1 MKEKEVQTKELY
13 PFISD
18 AIKKMDISL
27 ENIQWAH
34 NIITNN
40 IAGYLDD
47 INKIQK
53 YVEDI
58 IDNACSVFREKITKE
73 LSLDDLLLYAQVAKT
88 SQDFDNNNKRTSFFD
103 KNVKDVTIKDIFDK
117 NVKDVTIKNIDI
129 ISGTETFKSLERD
142 LFGNLINTPEIQKRR
157 CNGRSAAKKV
167 KDTIKLYDNLN
178 DVPCPT
184 GKQAVYRL
192 AVCIP
197 KRFNKVNS
205 YKRPLIYGR
214 IPTMYFISDNRDR
227 DFIIAR
233 NNFTKLIRKKY
244 YDALREYEEKY
255 VPIGHDISMKKIS
268 VL

>member
-13 PFISD
+13 PFVSD

-34 NIITNN
+34 KIITNN
-40 IAGYLDD
+40 TAGYLDD

-88 SQDFDNNNKRTSFFD
+88 SQDFDNNKKRTSFFD
-103 KNVKDVTIKDIFDK
+103 KKIQDITIKDIDLINSTSTYK
-117 NVKDVTIKNIDI
+117 AI
-129 ISGTETFKSLERD
+129 EQD
-142 LFGNLINTPEIQKRR
+142 LFGNSTKAPEIQKRY
-157 CNGRSAAKKV
+157 CTGRSIARKI

-192 AVCIP
+192 AIYIP

>member
-13 PFISD
+13 PFVSD

-34 NIITNN
+34 KIITNN
-40 IAGYLDD
+40 TAGYLDD

-53 YVEDI
+53 YVENI

-88 SQDFDNNNKRTSFFD
+88 SQDFDNNKKRKSFFD
-103 KNVKDVTIKDIFDK
+103 KKIQDITIRDIDLINSTSTYK
-117 NVKDVTIKNIDI
+117 AI
-129 ISGTETFKSLERD
+129 EQD
-142 LFGNLINTPEIQKRR
+142 LFGNSTKAPEIQKRY
-157 CNGRSAAKKV
+157 CTGRSIARKI

-178 DVPCPT
+178 DVPCPS

-233 NNFTKLIRKKY
+233 NNYTKLIRKKY

>member
-1 MKEKEVQTKELY
+1 MKEKEIQTKELY

-18 AIKKMDISL
+18 AVKRMDISL

-34 NIITNN
+34 KIITNN
-40 IAGYLDD
+40 TAGYLDD

-53 YVEDI
+53 YVEVI

-88 SQDFDNNNKRTSFFD
+88 SQDFDNNKKRTSFFD
-103 KNVKDVTIKDIFDK
+103 KNVKDVTINDIDAF
-117 NVKDVTIKNIDI
+117 T
-129 ISGTETFKSLERD
+129 GTSAFKAIEQD
-142 LFGNLINTPEIQKRR
+142 LFGNSTKAPEIQKRY
-157 CNGRSAAKKV
+157 CTSRSIARKV

-214 IPTMYFISDNRDR
+214 IPTMYFISENRDK

>member
-13 PFISD
+13 PFVSD

-34 NIITNN
+34 KIITNN
-40 IAGYLDD
+40 TAGYLDD

-88 SQDFDNNNKRTSFFD
+88 SQDFDNNKKRTSFFD
-103 KNVKDVTIKDIFDK
+103 KKIQDITIKDIDLINSTSTYK
-117 NVKDVTIKNIDI
+117 AI
-129 ISGTETFKSLERD
+129 EQD
-142 LFGNLINTPEIQKRR
+142 LFGNSTKAPEIQKRY
-157 CNGRSAAKKV
+157 CTSRSIARKI

-178 DVPCPT
+178 DVPCPV
-184 GKQAVYRL
+184 GKQTVYRL
-192 AVCIP
+192 AVYIP

-233 NNFTKLIRKKY
+233 NNYTKLIRKKY

>member
-1 MKEKEVQTKELY
+1 MKEKEIQTKELY
-13 PFISD
+13 PFVSD

-27 ENIQWAH
+27 EDIQWAH
-34 NIITNN
+34 KIITNN
-40 IAGYLDD
+40 TAGYLDD

-88 SQDFDNNNKRTSFFD
+88 SQDFDNNKKRTSFFD
-103 KNVKDVTIKDIFDK
+103 KNVKDITIKD
-117 NVKDVTIKNIDI
+117 IDI
-129 ISGTETFKSLERD
+129 ISGTGTFKVIEQD

-205 YKRPLIYGR
+205 YNRPLIYGR

-255 VPIGHDISMKKIS
+255 VPIGYDISMKKIS

>member
-13 PFISD
+13 PFVSD

-27 ENIQWAH
+27 EDIQWAH
-34 NIITNN
+34 KIITNN
-40 IAGYLDD
+40 TAGYLDD

-53 YVEDI
+53 YVENI

-88 SQDFDNNNKRTSFFD
+88 SQDFDNNKKRKSFFD
-103 KNVKDVTIKDIFDK
+103 KKIQDITIKDIDLI
-117 NVKDVTIKNIDI
+117 NST
-129 ISGTETFKSLERD
+129 GTFKAIEQD
-142 LFGNLINTPEIQKRR
+142 LFGNSTKAPEIQKRY
-157 CNGRSAAKKV
+157 CTGRSIARKV
-167 KDTIKLYDNLN
+167 KDTIKLYDNIN

>member
-13 PFISD
+13 PFVSD

-34 NIITNN
+34 KIITNN
-40 IAGYLDD
+40 TAGYLDD

-73 LSLDDLLLYAQVAKT
+73 LSLDDLLLYAQVAKM

-103 KNVKDVTIKDIFDK
+103 KNVKDVTIKD
-117 NVKDVTIKNIDI
+117 IDI

-178 DVPCPT
+178 DVPCPI

>member
-13 PFISD
+13 PFVSD

-34 NIITNN
+34 KIITNN
-40 IAGYLDD
+40 TAGYLDD

-88 SQDFDNNNKRTSFFD
+88 SQDFDNNKKRTSFFD
-103 KNVKDVTIKDIFDK
+103 KNVKDVTIKD
-117 NVKDVTIKNIDI
+117 IDI

-184 GKQAVYRL
+184 GKQSVYRL

-197 KRFNKVNS
+197 KRFNNVNS
-205 YKRPLIYGR
+205 YKRSLIYGR

>member
-13 PFISD
+13 PFVSD
-18 AIKKMDISL
+18 AVKKMDISL

-34 NIITNN
+34 KIITNN
-40 IAGYLDD
+40 TVGYLDD

-53 YVEDI
+53 YAENI

-103 KNVKDVTIKDIFDK
+103 KNVKDVTIKDI
-117 NVKDVTIKNIDI
+117 DI
-129 ISGTETFKSLERD
+129 ISCTGTFKAIEQD
-142 LFGNLINTPEIQKRR
+142 LFGNSTKAPEIQKRY
-157 CNGRSAAKKV
+157 CTGRSIARKV

>member
-34 NIITNN
+34 KIITNN
-40 IAGYLDD
+40 TAGYLDD

-53 YVEDI
+53 YVENI

-88 SQDFDNNNKRTSFFD
+88 SQDFDNNKKRISFFD
-103 KNVKDVTIKDIFDK
+103 KKIQDITIKDIDLI
-117 NVKDVTIKNIDI
+117 NST
-129 ISGTETFKSLERD
+129 GTFKAIEQD
-142 LFGNLINTPEIQKRR
+142 LFGNSTKAPEIQKRY
-157 CNGRSAAKKV
+157 CTGRSIARKV

-178 DVPCPT
+178 DVPCPV

>member
-13 PFISD
+13 PFVSD

-34 NIITNN
+34 KIITNN
-40 IAGYLDD
+40 TAGYLDD

-88 SQDFDNNNKRTSFFD
+88 SQDFDNNKKRTSFFD
-103 KNVKDVTIKDIFDK
+103 KKIQDITIKDIDLINSTSTYK
-117 NVKDVTIKNIDI
+117 AI
-129 ISGTETFKSLERD
+129 EQD
-142 LFGNLINTPEIQKRR
+142 LFGNSTKAPEIQKRY
-157 CNGRSAAKKV
+157 CTSRSIARKI

-233 NNFTKLIRKKY
+233 NNYTKLIRKKY

>member
-13 PFISD
+13 PFVSD

-34 NIITNN
+34 KIITNN
-40 IAGYLDD
+40 TAGYLDD

-88 SQDFDNNNKRTSFFD
+88 SQDFDNNKKRTSFFD
-103 KNVKDVTIKDIFDK
+103 KKIQDITIKDIDLINSTSTYK
-117 NVKDVTIKNIDI
+117 AI
-129 ISGTETFKSLERD
+129 EQD
-142 LFGNLINTPEIQKRR
+142 LFGNSTKAPEIQKRY
-157 CNGRSAAKKV
+157 CTGRSIARKV

-178 DVPCPT
+178 DVPCPVE
-184 GKQAVYRL
+184 KQAVYRL

-244 YDALREYEEKY
+244 YDAIREYEEKY

>member
-13 PFISD
+13 PFVSD

-34 NIITNN
+34 KIITNN
-40 IAGYLDD
+40 TAGYLDD

-73 LSLDDLLLYAQVAKT
+73 LSLDDLLLYAQVAKA
-88 SQDFDNNNKRTSFFD
+88 SQDFDNNKKRTSFFN
-103 KNVKDVTIKDIFDK
+103 KNVKDVTIKDI
-117 NVKDVTIKNIDI
+117 DI
-129 ISGTETFKSLERD
+129 ISGTETFKALERD
-142 LFGNLINTPEIQKRR
+142 LFGNLINTPEIQKRH

-205 YKRPLIYGR
+205 YNRPLIYGR

>member
-13 PFISD
+13 PFVSD

-34 NIITNN
+34 KIITNN
-40 IAGYLDD
+40 TAGYLDD

-88 SQDFDNNNKRTSFFD
+88 SQDFDNNKKRTSFFD
-103 KNVKDVTIKDIFDK
+103 KKIQDITIKDIDLINSTSTYK
-117 NVKDVTIKNIDI
+117 AI
-129 ISGTETFKSLERD
+129 EQD
-142 LFGNLINTPEIQKRR
+142 LFGNSTKAPEIQKRY
-157 CNGRSAAKKV
+157 CTGRSIARKI

-178 DVPCPT
+178 DVPCPV

-192 AVCIP
+192 AVYIP

-205 YKRPLIYGR
+205 YKRSLIYGR

-233 NNFTKLIRKKY
+233 NNYTKLIRKKY

>member
-13 PFISD
+13 PFVSD

-34 NIITNN
+34 KIITNN
-40 IAGYLDD
+40 TAGYLDD

-88 SQDFDNNNKRTSFFD
+88 SQDFDNNKKRTSFFD
-103 KNVKDVTIKDIFDK
+103 KKIQDITIKDI
-117 NVKDVTIKNIDI
+117 DI
-129 ISGTETFKSLERD
+129 INSTSTYKAIEQD
-142 LFGNLINTPEIQKRR
+142 LFGNSTKAPEIQKRY
-157 CNGRSAAKKV
+157 CTGRSIARKV
-167 KDTIKLYDNLN
+167 KDTIKLYDNIN
-178 DVPCPT
+178 DVPCPI

>member
-13 PFISD
+13 PFVSD

-34 NIITNN
+34 KIITNN
-40 IAGYLDD
+40 TAGYLDD

-88 SQDFDNNNKRTSFFD
+88 SQDFDNNKKRTSFFD
-103 KNVKDVTIKDIFDK
+103 KNVKDVTIKDI
-117 NVKDVTIKNIDI
+117 DI
-129 ISGTETFKSLERD
+129 ISGTETFKAIEQD
-142 LFGNLINTPEIQKRR
+142 LFGNSTKAPEIQKRY
-157 CNGRSAAKKV
+157 CTSRSIVRKV

-178 DVPCPT
+178 DVPCPV

-192 AVCIP
+192 AVYIP

-205 YKRPLIYGR
+205 YKRPLIYWR

>member
-13 PFISD
+13 PFVSD

-34 NIITNN
+34 KIITNN
-40 IAGYLDD
+40 TAGYLYD

-88 SQDFDNNNKRTSFFD
+88 SQDFDNNKKRTSFFD
-103 KNVKDVTIKDIFDK
+103 KKIQDITIRDIDLINSTSTYK
-117 NVKDVTIKNIDI
+117 AI
-129 ISGTETFKSLERD
+129 EQD
-142 LFGNLINTPEIQKRR
+142 LFGNSTKAPEIQKRY
-157 CNGRSAAKKV
+157 CTGRSIARKI

>member
-13 PFISD
+13 PFVSD

-34 NIITNN
+34 KIITNN
-40 IAGYLDD
+40 TAGYLDD

-88 SQDFDNNNKRTSFFD
+88 SQDFDNNKKRTSFFD
-103 KNVKDVTIKDIFDK
+103 KKIQDITIKDIDLI
-117 NVKDVTIKNIDI
+117 NST
-129 ISGTETFKSLERD
+129 STFKAIEQD
-142 LFGNLINTPEIQKRR
+142 LFGNSTKAPEIQKRY
-157 CNGRSAAKKV
+157 CTGRSVARKI

-184 GKQAVYRL
+184 RKQAVYRL

>member
-13 PFISD
+13 PFVSD

-34 NIITNN
+34 KIITNN
-40 IAGYLDD
+40 TAGYLDD

-88 SQDFDNNNKRTSFFD
+88 SQDFDNNKKRTSFFD
-103 KNVKDVTIKDIFDK
+103 KKIQDITIKDIDLINSTSTYK
-117 NVKDVTIKNIDI
+117 AI
-129 ISGTETFKSLERD
+129 EQD
-142 LFGNLINTPEIQKRR
+142 LFGNSTKAPEIQKRY
-157 CNGRSAAKKV
+157 CTGRSIARKI

-233 NNFTKLIRKKY
+233 NNYTKLIRKKY

-255 VPIGHDISMKKIS
+255 VPIGYDISMKKIS

>member
-13 PFISD
+13 PFVSD

-34 NIITNN
+34 KIITNN
-40 IAGYLDD
+40 TAGYLDD
-47 INKIQK
+47 INKIKK

-88 SQDFDNNNKRTSFFD
+88 SQDFDNNKKRTSFFD
-103 KNVKDVTIKDIFDK
+103 KKIQDITIKDIDLINSTSTYK
-117 NVKDVTIKNIDI
+117 AI
-129 ISGTETFKSLERD
+129 EQD
-142 LFGNLINTPEIQKRR
+142 LFGNSTKAPEIQKRY
-157 CNGRSAAKKV
+157 CTGRSIARKI

-268 VL
+268 IL

>member
-13 PFISD
+13 PFVSD

-34 NIITNN
+34 KIITNN
-40 IAGYLDD
+40 TAGYLDD

-88 SQDFDNNNKRTSFFD
+88 SQDFDNNKKRTSFFD
-103 KNVKDVTIKDIFDK
+103 KKIQDITIKDIDLI
-117 NVKDVTIKNIDI
+117 NST
-129 ISGTETFKSLERD
+129 GTFKAIEQD
-142 LFGNLINTPEIQKRR
+142 LFGNSTKAPEIQKRY
-157 CNGRSAAKKV
+157 CTGRSVARKV

-178 DVPCPT
+178 DVPCPI

>member
-13 PFISD
+13 PFVSD

-34 NIITNN
+34 KIITNN
-40 IAGYLDD
+40 TAGYLDD

-58 IDNACSVFREKITKE
+58 INNACSVFREKITKE

-88 SQDFDNNNKRTSFFD
+88 SQDFDNNKKRTSFFD
-103 KNVKDVTIKDIFDK
+103 KNVKDVTIKDI
-117 NVKDVTIKNIDI
+117 DI
-129 ISGTETFKSLERD
+129 ISGTETFKSLEHD
-142 LFGNLINTPEIQKRR
+142 LFGNLINTPEIQKRH

-184 GKQAVYRL
+184 GKQSVYRL

-197 KRFNKVNS
+197 KRFNNVNS
-205 YKRPLIYGR
+205 YKRSFIYGR
-214 IPTMYFISDNRDR
+214 IPTMYFISDNRNR

-233 NNFTKLIRKKY
+233 NNFIKLIRKKY

>member
-13 PFISD
+13 PFVSD

-34 NIITNN
+34 KIITNN
-40 IAGYLDD
+40 TAGYLDD
-47 INKIQK
+47 INKVQK

-88 SQDFDNNNKRTSFFD
+88 SQDFDNNKKRTSFFD
-103 KNVKDVTIKDIFDK
+103 KKIQDITIKDIDLINSTSTYK
-117 NVKDVTIKNIDI
+117 AI
-129 ISGTETFKSLERD
+129 EQD
-142 LFGNLINTPEIQKRR
+142 LFGNSTKAPEIQKRY
-157 CNGRSAAKKV
+157 CTGRSIARKI

-233 NNFTKLIRKKY
+233 NNFIKLIRKKY

>member
-13 PFISD
+13 PFVSD

-34 NIITNN
+34 KIITNN
-40 IAGYLDD
+40 TAGYLDD

-58 IDNACSVFREKITKE
+58 INNTCSVFREKITKE

-88 SQDFDNNNKRTSFFD
+88 SQDFDNNKKRTSFFD
-103 KNVKDVTIKDIFDK
+103 KNVKDVTIKD
-117 NVKDVTIKNIDI
+117 IDI

>member
-13 PFISD
+13 PFVSD

-34 NIITNN
+34 KIITNN
-40 IAGYLDD
+40 TAGYLDD

-88 SQDFDNNNKRTSFFD
+88 SQDFDNNKKRTSFFD
-103 KNVKDVTIKDIFDK
+103 KKIQDITIKDIDLINSTSTYK
-117 NVKDVTIKNIDI
+117 AI
-129 ISGTETFKSLERD
+129 EQD
-142 LFGNLINTPEIQKRR
+142 LFGNSTKAPEIQKRY
-157 CNGRSAAKKV
+157 CTGRSIARKI

-192 AVCIP
+192 AVYIP

>member
-13 PFISD
+13 PFVSD

-34 NIITNN
+34 KIITNN
-40 IAGYLDD
+40 TAGYLDD

-58 IDNACSVFREKITKE
+58 IDNACSVFRDKITKE

-88 SQDFDNNNKRTSFFD
+88 SQDFDNNKKRTSFFD
-103 KNVKDVTIKDIFDK
+103 KNVKDVTIKD
-117 NVKDVTIKNIDI
+117 IDI

-214 IPTMYFISDNRDR
+214 IPTMYFIYDNRDR

>member
-13 PFISD
+13 PFVSD

-34 NIITNN
+34 KIITNN
-40 IAGYLDD
+40 TAGYLDD

-88 SQDFDNNNKRTSFFD
+88 SQDFDNNKKRTSFFD
-103 KNVKDVTIKDIFDK
+103 KKIQDITIRDIDLINSTSTYK
-117 NVKDVTIKNIDI
+117 AI
-129 ISGTETFKSLERD
+129 EQD
-142 LFGNLINTPEIQKRR
+142 LFGNSTKAPEIQKRY
-157 CNGRSAAKKV
+157 CTGRSIARKI

-205 YKRPLIYGR
+205 YKKPLIYGR

>member
-13 PFISD
+13 PFVSD

-34 NIITNN
+34 KIITNN
-40 IAGYLDD
+40 TAGYLDD

-88 SQDFDNNNKRTSFFD
+88 SQDFDNNKKRTSFFD
-103 KNVKDVTIKDIFDK
+103 KKIQDITIRDIDLINSTSTYK
-117 NVKDVTIKNIDI
+117 AI
-129 ISGTETFKSLERD
+129 EQD
-142 LFGNLINTPEIQKRR
+142 LFGNSTKAPEIQKRY
-157 CNGRSAAKKV
+157 CTGRSIARKI

-197 KRFNKVNS
+197 KRFNKINS

-244 YDALREYEEKY
+244 YDALCEYEEKY

>member
-34 NIITNN
+34 KIITNN
-40 IAGYLDD
+40 TAGYLDD

-53 YVEDI
+53 YVENI

-88 SQDFDNNNKRTSFFD
+88 SQDFDNNKKRTSFFD
-103 KNVKDVTIKDIFDK
+103 KKIQDITIKDI
-117 NVKDVTIKNIDI
+117 DI
-129 ISGTETFKSLERD
+129 INSTGTSTYKAIEQD
-142 LFGNLINTPEIQKRR
+142 LFGNSTKAPEIQKRY
-157 CNGRSAAKKV
+157 CTGRSVARKV

-178 DVPCPT
+178 DVPCPV

-227 DFIIAR
+227 DFIIVR

>member
-13 PFISD
+13 PFVSD

-34 NIITNN
+34 KIITNN
-40 IAGYLDD
+40 TAGYLDD

-53 YVEDI
+53 YVENI

-88 SQDFDNNNKRTSFFD
+88 SQDFDNNKKRTSFFD
-103 KNVKDVTIKDIFDK
+103 KKIQDITIRDIDLINSTSTYK
-117 NVKDVTIKNIDI
+117 AI
-129 ISGTETFKSLERD
+129 EQD
-142 LFGNLINTPEIQKRR
+142 LFGNSTKAPEIQKRY
-157 CNGRSAAKKV
+157 CTGRSIARKI

-178 DVPCPT
+178 DVPCPV

-233 NNFTKLIRKKY
+233 NNYTKLIRKKY

>member
-13 PFISD
+13 PFVSD

-34 NIITNN
+34 KIITNN
-40 IAGYLDD
+40 TAGYLDD

-53 YVEDI
+53 YVENI

-73 LSLDDLLLYAQVAKT
+73 LSLDDLLLYAQVAKS
-88 SQDFDNNNKRTSFFD
+88 SQDFDNNKKRTSFFD
-103 KNVKDVTIKDIFDK
+103 KKIQDITIRD
-117 NVKDVTIKNIDI
+117 IDI
-129 ISGTETFKSLERD
+129 INSTGTFKAIEQD
-142 LFGNLINTPEIQKRR
+142 LFGNSTKAPEIQKRY
-157 CNGRSAAKKV
+157 CTGRSIARKV

>member
-13 PFISD
+13 PFVSD

-34 NIITNN
+34 KIITNN
-40 IAGYLDD
+40 TAGYLDD

-88 SQDFDNNNKRTSFFD
+88 SQDFDNNKKRTSFFD
-103 KNVKDVTIKDIFDK
+103 KNIQDITIRDIDLINSTSTYK
-117 NVKDVTIKNIDI
+117 AI
-129 ISGTETFKSLERD
+129 EQD
-142 LFGNLINTPEIQKRR
+142 LFGNSTKAPEIQKRY
-157 CNGRSAAKKV
+157 CTGRSIARKI

>member
-13 PFISD
+13 PFVSD

-34 NIITNN
+34 KIITNN
-40 IAGYLDD
+40 TAGYLDD

-88 SQDFDNNNKRTSFFD
+88 SQDFDNNKKRTSFFD
-103 KNVKDVTIKDIFDK
+103 KKIQDITIKDIDLINSTSTYK
-117 NVKDVTIKNIDI
+117 AI
-129 ISGTETFKSLERD
+129 EQD
-142 LFGNLINTPEIQKRR
+142 LFGNSTKAPEIQKRY
-157 CNGRSAAKKV
+157 CTGRSIARKI
-167 KDTIKLYDNLN
+167 KDTIKLYDNIN

-233 NNFTKLIRKKY
+233 NNYTKLIRKKY

>member
-13 PFISD
+13 PFVSD

-34 NIITNN
+34 KIITNN
-40 IAGYLDD
+40 TAGYLDD
-47 INKIQK
+47 INKVQK

-88 SQDFDNNNKRTSFFD
+88 SQDFDNNKKRTSFFD
-103 KNVKDVTIKDIFDK
+103 KKIQDITIKDIDLINSTSTYK
-117 NVKDVTIKNIDI
+117 AI
-129 ISGTETFKSLERD
+129 EQD
-142 LFGNLINTPEIQKRR
+142 LFGNSTKAPEIQKRY
-157 CNGRSAAKKV
+157 CTGRSIARKI

-233 NNFTKLIRKKY
+233 NNYTKLIRKKY

>member
-13 PFISD
+13 PFVSD

-34 NIITNN
+34 KIITNN
-40 IAGYLDD
+40 TAGYLDD

-88 SQDFDNNNKRTSFFD
+88 SQDFDNNKKRTSFFD
-103 KNVKDVTIKDIFDK
+103 KKIQDITIKDIDLINSTSTYK
-117 NVKDVTIKNIDI
+117 AI
-129 ISGTETFKSLERD
+129 EQD
-142 LFGNLINTPEIQKRR
+142 LFGNSTKAPEIQKRY
-157 CNGRSAAKKV
+157 CTGRSIARKI

-178 DVPCPT
+178 DVPCPV

>member
-13 PFISD
+13 PFVSD

-34 NIITNN
+34 KIITNN
-40 IAGYLDD
+40 TAGYLDD
-47 INKIQK
+47 INKIKK

-88 SQDFDNNNKRTSFFD
+88 SQDFDNNKKRTSFFD
-103 KNVKDVTIKDIFDK
+103 KKIQDITIKDIDLINSTSTYK
-117 NVKDVTIKNIDI
+117 AI
-129 ISGTETFKSLERD
+129 EQD
-142 LFGNLINTPEIQKRR
+142 LFGNSTKAPEIQKRY
-157 CNGRSAAKKV
+157 CTGRSVARKI

>member
-13 PFISD
+13 PFVSD

-34 NIITNN
+34 KIITNN
-40 IAGYLDD
+40 TAGYLDD

-88 SQDFDNNNKRTSFFD
+88 SQDFDNNKKRTSFFD
-103 KNVKDVTIKDIFDK
+103 KKIQDITIKDIDLINSTSTYK
-117 NVKDVTIKNIDI
+117 AI
-129 ISGTETFKSLERD
+129 EQD
-142 LFGNLINTPEIQKRR
+142 LFGNSTKAPEIQKRY
-157 CNGRSAAKKV
+157 CTGRSVARKI

-205 YKRPLIYGR
+205 YKRPIIYGR

>member
-13 PFISD
+13 PFVSD

-34 NIITNN
+34 KIITNN
-40 IAGYLDD
+40 TAGYLDD

-88 SQDFDNNNKRTSFFD
+88 SQDFDNNKKRTSFFD
-103 KNVKDVTIKDIFDK
+103 KNVKDVTIKDI
-117 NVKDVTIKNIDI
+117 DI
-129 ISGTETFKSLERD
+129 ISETETFKSLERD